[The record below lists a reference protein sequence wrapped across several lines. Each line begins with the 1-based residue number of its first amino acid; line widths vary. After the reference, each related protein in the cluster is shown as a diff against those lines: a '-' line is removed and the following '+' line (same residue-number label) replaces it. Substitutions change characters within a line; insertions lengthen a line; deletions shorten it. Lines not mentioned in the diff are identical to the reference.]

1 MIVARKVENARAILR
16 MARDGTGP
24 PVAWDVE
31 EHGWGKADM
40 WPESQRITVL
50 VVDDDGRFRRIV
62 RAVLAEEDDIEVV
75 GQAGDG
81 MEGLALA
88 QELVPD
94 VVLLDIHMPVSD
106 DSGYRG
112 AGRGG
117 TGPGGIEAA
126 RAISRQVPTTRVIM
140 LTASDDED
148 DVYEALRAG
157 ASGYVVKDELLGD
170 LAGVVRTM
178 AHKLGM
184 LLSPSI
190 AAKVL
195 TQLRDAPS
203 RTTSPGLSE
212 RELEVLHLV
221 SLGRTNDQIADE
233 LFLSS
238 HTVKRHV
245 ANIMAKLHERT
256 RADAVRHA
264 VRNGYLAQS
273 EPHWLR
279 SRSGRDGTPR
289 PTL

>member
-1 MIVARKVENARAILR
+1 
-16 MARDGTGP
+16 
-24 PVAWDVE
+24 
-31 EHGWGKADM
+31 M
-40 WPESQRITVL
+40 WPESERITVL

-62 RAVLAEEDDIEVV
+62 EAVLAEEDDIEVV

-106 DSGYRG
+106 GSGYRR

-117 TGPGGIEAA
+117 TTGPGGIEAA
-126 RAISRQVPTTRVIM
+126 RAISRQVPATSVIM
-140 LTASDDED
+140 LTASDEED
-148 DVYEALRAG
+148 DVFEALRAG

-178 AHKLGM
+178 AHELGM

-195 TQLRDAPS
+195 TQFRDAPS
-203 RTTSPGLSE
+203 RTISPGLSD
-212 RELEVLHLV
+212 RELEVLRLV
-221 SLGRTNDQIADE
+221 GLGKTNDQIADD

-245 ANIMAKLHERT
+245 ANIMAKLHERS
-256 RADAVRHA
+256 RADAVRQA
-264 VRNGYLAQS
+264 VRNGYLARS
-273 EPHWLR
+273 EPHWPRSKSGR
-279 SRSGRDGTPR
+279 SRRSR